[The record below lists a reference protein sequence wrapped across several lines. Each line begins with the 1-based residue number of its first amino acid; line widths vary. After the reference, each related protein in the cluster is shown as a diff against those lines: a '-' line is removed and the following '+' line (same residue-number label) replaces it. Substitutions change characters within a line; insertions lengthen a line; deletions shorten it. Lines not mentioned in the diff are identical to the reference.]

1 MQIPIL
7 FLATLAFVGGPL
19 LLLLVTEFWEF
30 SDWSLVPSL
39 LLLERV
45 PRQMQFCCTDRDLI
59 HKCHC
64 WSLHQIWLL
73 LIVQFQE
80 KIQKIQQKSGEKMQF
95 RRTDRYLIHKCHYW
109 SLEII
114 ESFLLINIL
123 PRSNFAFHS
132 VHIAHSV
139 KKDKCTDSD
148 FQSILSI
155 SPKYDE
161 WVGADL
167 QW

>member
-1 MQIPIL
+1 MVCFSYYSRVAEMQIPIL

-95 RRTDRYLIHKCHYW
+95 RRTDRDLIHKCHYW

-132 VHIAHSV
+132 VH
-139 KKDKCTDSD
+139 CT
-148 FQSILSI
+148 LS
-155 SPKYDE
+155 KE
-161 WVGADL
+161 R
-167 QW
+167 